1 VVDHASVLQ
10 AGVAALALKPD
21 TERIKRLLAHVDLL
35 RKWNRI
41 YNLVAVADMG
51 EILSAHVLD
60 SLSVHSYVRGVKVVD
75 VGSGAGFPG
84 IPLAIFQPEKQFVLL
99 ETRRKKVRFLHQ
111 VVIELGLSNVNIA
124 HTRVEQYPEQEC
136 FDTVMSRAF
145 ASLERFILVAGRLC
159 KHSGS
164 LLAMKGMYPT
174 AELEVTPAEFKLIVV
189 ARLVVPGLERERHVV
204 ELLKL

>member
-1 VVDHASVLQ
+1 VVDHVSVLQ
-10 AGVAALALKPD
+10 AGVAALVLKPD
-21 TERIKRLLAHVDLL
+21 TERIKRLLTHAELL

-51 EILSAHVLD
+51 EIVSAHVLD
-60 SLSVHSYVRGVKVVD
+60 SLSIHDYVRGVKVVD

-84 IPLAIFQPEKQFVLL
+84 IPLAIFQPEKQFVVL
-99 ETRRKKVRFLHQ
+99 EANRKKARFLHQ
-111 VVIELGLSNVNIA
+111 VVIELGLSNVNVVHA
-124 HTRVEQYPEQEC
+124 RVEHYLEQER
-136 FDTVMSRAF
+136 FDTVISRAF

-159 KHSGS
+159 KRSGR
-164 LLAMKGMYPT
+164 LVAMKGTYPA
-174 AELEVTPAEFKLIVV
+174 AELEGTPAEFKLIVV

>member
-10 AGVAALALKPD
+10 AGIAALALKPD
-21 TERIKRLLAHVDLL
+21 TERIKRLLAHADLL

-60 SLSVHSYVRGVKVVD
+60 SLSIHGYVRGVKVVD

-84 IPLAIFQPEKQFVLL
+84 IPLAIFQPEKQFVVL
-99 ETRRKKVRFLHQ
+99 EASRKKARFLNQ
-111 VVIELGLSNVNIA
+111 VVIELGLSNVNVV
-124 HTRVEQYPEQEC
+124 HTRVEHYPEKEL

-145 ASLERFILVAGRLC
+145 ASLERFISVAGELC
-159 KHSGS
+159 KHSGR
-164 LLAMKGMYPT
+164 LLAMKGTYPA
-174 AELEVTPAEFKLIVV
+174 AELEATPAEFKLIVV

>member
-21 TERIKRLLAHVDLL
+21 TERIKRLMAHAALL
-35 RKWNRI
+35 KKWNRI

-51 EILSAHVLD
+51 EILSAHLLD
-60 SLSVHSYVRGVKVVD
+60 SLSIHDYVQGEKVID

-84 IPLAIFQPEKQFVLL
+84 IPLAICQPGKQFVVL
-99 ETRRKKVRFLHQ
+99 EASRKKARFLHQ
-111 VVIELGLSNVNIA
+111 VVIELGLSNVNVV
-124 HTRVEQYPEQEC
+124 HTRVEHYPEQER
-136 FDTVMSRAF
+136 FDTVISRAF
-145 ASLERFILVAGRLC
+145 ASLERFISVAGRLC
-159 KHSGS
+159 KHSGR
-164 LLAMKGMYPT
+164 LLAMKGTYPA
-174 AELEVTPAEFKLIVV
+174 AELEATPEGFKLIVV